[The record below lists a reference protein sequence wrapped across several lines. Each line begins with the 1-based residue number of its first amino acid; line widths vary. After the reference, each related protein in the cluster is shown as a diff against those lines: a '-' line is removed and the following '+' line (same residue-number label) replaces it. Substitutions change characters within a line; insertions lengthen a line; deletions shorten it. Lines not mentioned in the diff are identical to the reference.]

1 VILIAP
7 AIGGLLVGLILQ
19 YLLTARRT
27 GAARLPVVA
36 PADRGRIV
44 GWASKV
50 RALAAYNRELI
61 ASSVEEHR

>member
-1 VILIAP
+1 MAF
-7 AIGGLLVGLILQ
+7 GGRECKGGEEGIS
-19 YLLTARRT
+19 
-27 GAARLPVVA
+27 GAARLPVID

-44 GWASKV
+44 GWASQV